1 MSERK
6 TFLKAQEVADRL
18 ECHRRTVINLAKAN
32 GIGANM
38 GGSVGYR
45 FTEDDVDALL
55 AALGH
60 RVAS

>member
-1 MSERK
+1 MK

-32 GIGANM
+32 DIGANM

-55 AALGH
+55 VALGH
-60 RVAS
+60 KASA